1 MPRNNKRKKNN
12 KRKGKNQNQCKNVED
27 GNLPKILENLQESEN
42 INLVKENVI
51 TEIENIE
58 IIDEKINISDEQL
71 IETSTNTNIPSS
83 DNDDKIVL
91 INGQIIS
98 VTYDVNSEQSLNKC
112 DVLSDEKGQIKVENP
127 IIRGLSSSST
137 LNYRVESPKP
147 LIKNPQIGNVKKSR
161 SLDDEDDTFQ
171 IEEMSDI
178 SSSSDMVENP
188 IISEAESEV
197 EMELFAEI
205 TEDLTIETLPLE
217 SAEIIDLSPQPP
229 VELIIQTTLSKVD
242 DQEDYPSKQ
251 QQQQESNEMKMRRAK
266 KRAALESH
274 FLPQILNPRYLD
286 IIKEESDTSDIDR
299 KSELDH
305 SKYDDFDDDVFLDN
319 TAISKKANAVFPK
332 MNLDFSSIRKHV
344 SQLRSPNSPI
354 IREEPQCILLDTKI
368 IDRDSVEESCS
379 SWTTRLEAEES
390 NAEQVYL
397 ESSSSSTSDLD
408 YTGEADDEGLDSDVR
423 VQTPIIDGK
432 SPLFPI
438 SDGNN
443 NENLISDDDNK
454 VNYIK
459 KSVCDNQKNTNLSFS
474 EVLNFKIGEPCSYNM
489 FSPHQNSN
497 SLTKSNLTGE
507 NNKEF
512 NRQDSSGSLSS
523 SHSHSTSSQ
532 SQSTARYFAS
542 DLVDSESS
550 ACLSD
555 NSMGNS
561 TNLPKTLRQICVETL
576 ASMPFGSAVLEE
588 LANVA
593 QSLSNLTAEQQIKL
607 KEMPYPV
614 PELPII
620 DEIVTQ
626 RNDDMRQIRI
636 VPVEKLRSP
645 PPPPVPEPPKFDAW
659 MGVPTEE
666 DPNILLCFSPS
677 QRHLIK
683 ENRIVAET
691 SADSLLDMHKKF
703 IERRGYHEYSDSEI
717 NRLKNEREREQ
728 TGAKDNNRLLAIIR
742 ETEQSNTEDS
752 KCSDDM
758 FTDNP
763 FKKRFSNIETTN
775 NSINK
780 IEPPK
785 RYSNIETTTY
795 ETKKRIE
802 NGNVV
807 FEFADMKKEK
817 SSSDK
822 DLKLKQD
829 DKSYD
834 IIIEKLKNRS
844 ENFSEK
850 SPNKQSEEKYSFK
863 EFNPKIFENDFFK
876 SDFPKQRTESESYH
890 KEESKKEDY
899 KFESN
904 TMPSKSSFSDRM
916 RLASQN
922 LDDWMRHTNPS
933 SNETNN
939 KTKKINIEI
948 RAPRLSSSTANLCE
962 SSEEINRH
970 YDTLNT
976 QRNKVLQTRQSMI
989 DETPISRHETRRM
1002 SLPKDVHEKQLE
1014 YIRMKERELQAEFD
1028 KLERDR
1034 LMLQEEISDDFYMNH
1049 KKDRSQSIEPHVMSE
1064 AEFFRQQM
1072 HDEWLNKVAEREDR
1086 RLHKIIKISKPSE
1099 EDGLKRSESQDIGDE
1114 FLHRVKER
1122 RSKLKMPS
1130 DSDWESGAE
1139 SQPVIR
1145 KEDETKK
1152 TVKIDPTIKVIEGE
1166 KEADLK
1172 NLPKHLQEF
1181 MEFSSSMSTKH
1192 SEKIEKNTNS
1202 TVSKKDG
1209 ESISFFG
1216 LMCAIVFLGY
1226 SVCRALFTNR

>member
-12 KRKGKNQNQCKNVED
+12 KRKGKNQNQCKNVEN

-71 IETSTNTNIPSS
+71 IETTTNTNITS
-83 DNDDKIVL
+83 DNNDKVVL
-91 INGQIIS
+91 TNGQIIS
-98 VTYDVNSEQSLNKC
+98 VTYDVNFEQNLNKC
-112 DVLSDEKGQIKVENP
+112 DLSDDKGQIKVENP
-127 IIRGLSSSST
+127 IIKELQST
-137 LNYRVESPKP
+137 SNYRVESPKP

-171 IEEMSDI
+171 IQEMSDA
-178 SSSSDMVENP
+178 SSSSEMVENA

-197 EMELFAEI
+197 EMELTEI
-205 TEDLTIETLPLE
+205 TEDLTIQTLPLE
-217 SAEIIDLSPQPP
+217 LAEIIDLSPP
-229 VELIIQTTLSKVD
+229 VDESIDLLIQTTLSKED
-242 DQEDYPSKQ
+242 DQDDDRPK
-251 QQQQESNEMKMRRAK
+251 QQESNEMKLRRAK

-299 KSELDH
+299 KSDIDH
-305 SKYDDFDDDVFLDN
+305 SKYDDYDDDVFLDN

-354 IREEPQCILLDTKI
+354 IREEPQLVLVDTKI
-368 IDRDSVEESCS
+368 IDRESVEESCS

-423 VQTPIIDGK
+423 VQTPVIDGK

-443 NENLISDDDNK
+443 NKNLISDDDNK
-454 VNYIK
+454 VNYFK

-474 EVLNFKIGEPCSYNM
+474 DVLNFKIGEPCSYNM
-489 FSPHQNSN
+489 FSPHQIAN
-497 SLTKSNLTGE
+497 SLTKTNLNGE

-523 SHSHSTSSQ
+523 SHSHSTSSH

-555 NSMGNS
+555 NSMGNN

-593 QSLSNLTAEQQIKL
+593 ESLSNLTAEQQIKL

-614 PELPII
+614 PELPKI
-620 DEIVTQ
+620 DEIVTV
-626 RNDDMRQIRI
+626 RNDDMKTIRI

-645 PPPPVPEPPKFDAW
+645 PPPPIPEPPKYDSW

-691 SADSLLDMHKKF
+691 SADSLLDMHKKY

-717 NRLKNEREREQ
+717 NRLKNERERE

-742 ETEQSNTEDS
+742 EQEQSNTEDS
-752 KCSDDM
+752 KCSDEM

-763 FKKRFSNIETTN
+763 FKKRYSNIETTN

-807 FEFADMKKEK
+807 FEFSDMKKEK
-817 SSSDK
+817 ASSDK

-844 ENFSEK
+844 ENVSDTK
-850 SPNKQSEEKYSFK
+850 PNKQSEEKYSFK

-876 SDFPKQRTESESYH
+876 SDFPIKRTESESYH

-922 LDDWMRHTNPS
+922 LDDWMRHTNPT
-933 SNETNN
+933 NENN
-939 KTKKINIEI
+939 CKTKKINIEI

-970 YDTLNT
+970 YDMLNT

-1002 SLPKDVHEKQLE
+1002 SLPKEVHEKQLE
-1014 YIRMKERELQAEFD
+1014 YIRLKEKELQAEFE

-1034 LMLQEEISDDFYMNH
+1034 LMLQEEMSDDFYMNH
-1049 KKDRSQSIEPHVMSE
+1049 KKSRSQSIEPQIMSE

-1072 HDEWLNKVAEREDR
+1072 HDEWLNKVAEREER

-1145 KEDETKK
+1145 KDETKK

-1192 SEKIEKNTNS
+1192 SETLEKNTNS
-1202 TVSKKDG
+1202 AVSKKDG
-1209 ESISFFG
+1209 ESISFIG
-1216 LMCAIVFLGY
+1216 LMCAIVFLGW

>member
-51 TEIENIE
+51 TEIEKTE

-71 IETSTNTNIPSS
+71 IETSTNTNITS
-83 DNDDKIVL
+83 DNNDKVVL
-91 INGQIIS
+91 TNGQIIS
-98 VTYDVNSEQSLNKC
+98 VTYDVNCEQS
-112 DVLSDEKGQIKVENP
+112 DLSDDKGQVKVENP
-127 IIRGLSSSST
+127 IIRELQSSS
-137 LNYRVESPKP
+137 NYRVESPKP
-147 LIKNPQIGNVKKSR
+147 LIKNPPIGNVKKSR

-171 IEEMSDI
+171 IQEMSDT
-178 SSSSDMVENP
+178 SSSCDMVENP
-188 IISEAESEV
+188 IISEAESEI
-197 EMELFAEI
+197 ETEFTEI
-205 TEDLTIETLPLE
+205 TEDLTIQTLPLE
-217 SAEIIDLSPQPP
+217 SAEVIDLSPP
-229 VELIIQTTLSKVD
+229 VDESNELITQTTLSKED
-242 DQEDYPSKQ
+242 DPDDPPK
-251 QQQQESNEMKMRRAK
+251 QQESNEMKMRRAK

-299 KSELDH
+299 KSDIDH
-305 SKYDDFDDDVFLDN
+305 SKYDDLDDDVFLDN

-354 IREEPQCILLDTKI
+354 IREEPQCVLLDTRI

-390 NAEQVYL
+390 NAEHVYL

-423 VQTPIIDGK
+423 VQTPVIDGK

-438 SDGNN
+438 TDGNN
-443 NENLISDDDNK
+443 NKNLISDDNDK
-454 VNYIK
+454 VNYFK
-459 KSVCDNQKNTNLSFS
+459 KSVCDNQKNTNPSFS
-474 EVLNFKIGEPCSYNM
+474 DVLNFKIGEPCSYNM
-489 FSPHQNSN
+489 FSPHQIAN
-497 SLTKSNLTGE
+497 SLTKSNLSGE

-523 SHSHSTSSQ
+523 SHSHSTSSH

-555 NSMGNS
+555 NSMGNN

-593 QSLSNLTAEQQIKL
+593 ESLSNLTAEQQIKL

-614 PELPII
+614 PELPRI
-620 DEIVTQ
+620 DEIVTP
-626 RNDDMRQIRI
+626 RNDDMKTIRI

-645 PPPPVPEPPKFDAW
+645 PPPPVPEPPKYDSW

-666 DPNILLCFSPS
+666 DPSVLLCFSPS

-691 SADSLLDMHKKF
+691 SADSLLDMHKKY
-703 IERRGYHEYSDSEI
+703 IERRGYHEYTDSEI
-717 NRLKNEREREQ
+717 NRLKNERERE

-758 FTDNP
+758 MFTENP

-775 NSINK
+775 HSINK

-822 DLKLKQD
+822 DLKLKQN

-844 ENFSEK
+844 ENVSDLK
-850 SPNKQSEEKYSFK
+850 PNKSEEKYSFK

-876 SDFPKQRTESESYH
+876 SDFPIKRTESESYH

-933 SNETNN
+933 NDTNYKN
-939 KTKKINIEI
+939 SKKVNIEI

-1002 SLPKDVHEKQLE
+1002 SLPKELHEKQLE
-1014 YIRMKERELQAEFD
+1014 YIRKKERELQAEFE

-1034 LMLQEEISDDFYMNH
+1034 LMLQEEMSDDFYMNH
-1049 KKDRSQSIEPHVMSE
+1049 KKGRSQSIEPQCMSE

-1072 HDEWLNKVAEREDR
+1072 HDEWLNKVAEREER

-1139 SQPVIR
+1139 SQPVVR
-1145 KEDETKK
+1145 KEDESKK
-1152 TVKIDPTIKVIEGE
+1152 TVKIDPKIKVIEGE

-1192 SEKIEKNTNS
+1192 SETIEKNTNS

-1209 ESISFFG
+1209 ESISFIG
-1216 LMCAIVFLGY
+1216 LMCAIVFLGW